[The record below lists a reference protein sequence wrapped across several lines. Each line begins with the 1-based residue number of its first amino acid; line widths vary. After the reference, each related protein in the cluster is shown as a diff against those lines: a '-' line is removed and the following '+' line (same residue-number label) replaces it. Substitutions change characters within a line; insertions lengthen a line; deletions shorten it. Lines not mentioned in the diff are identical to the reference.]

1 MRAASLLVRV
11 YPARWRAR
19 YGAEF
24 ETLLEERPLGPFDVA
39 DVLLGALDAH
49 LHLRGLG
56 AASEHTK
63 GFTMTLRVGGY
74 AAILGGILFFV
85 GLAVASL
92 LGDGGGGAIL
102 LFAAGSGAVLIALA
116 GLSAFQ
122 ARRYPKLVWAAFVLP
137 AIGAVLT
144 IIGVV
149 GMVTL
154 GDAPFVGT
162 WSAWSV
168 WALGLLALF
177 IGSALFALATWLTGA
192 LSRAAAI
199 LLGVASLVVI
209 PLAMGFDV
217 LASIPETFAPLV
229 TGAGVLAF
237 CLGWVGLGI
246 SAVRLDRPTLPQNG
260 AA

>member
-19 YGAEF
+19 YGTEF

-56 AASEHTK
+56 AASAHTK

-74 AAILGGILFFV
+74 AAILGGILFFT
-85 GLAVASL
+85 GLAAASL
-92 LGDGGGGAIL
+92 LGGTGGAFIL
-102 LFAAGSGAVLIALA
+102 LFAAGSGAVLVALA

-144 IIGVV
+144 IVGVF
-149 GMVTL
+149 GMVIV

-177 IGSALFALATWLTGA
+177 IGSALFAVATWLTRA
-192 LSRAAAI
+192 LSRAAAV

-209 PLAMGFDV
+209 PLSMGFDF
-217 LASIPETFAPLV
+217 LSFIPETFAPIV

-237 CLGWVGLGI
+237 CLGWIGLGI
-246 SAVRLDRPTLPQNG
+246 SAVRLDRPAISLEG